1 VTLKNEVIYGL
12 VSQLEDGQILN
23 YMETLSIDKLVHLAS
38 FLREMQEE
46 TGEIRYR
53 RLIEAAMQSLHALGI
68 TLTDEV

>member
-1 VTLKNEVIYGL
+1 
-12 VSQLEDGQILN
+12 
-23 YMETLSIDKLVHLAS
+23 VHLAS